1 MRRVFPFLLA
11 VVLGCLILSKAQSAD
26 KRLTLAL
33 KDSTTLRVGELAV
46 LEIPSARRYSDS
58 KINGAWSDVLTR
70 IGRSGR
76 KVTFRAVKPGL
87 GVIILGPRVPNGE
100 CVSCATLHYFIE
112 VVPRSDPG
120 RPE

>member
-1 MRRVFPFLLA
+1 MRRVFPFVLTVA
-11 VVLGCLILSKAQSAD
+11 LGCSILGKAQSAD

-33 KDSTTLRVGELAV
+33 EESTILRVGELAV
-46 LEIPSARRYSDS
+46 LQIPSDRRYSDS
-58 KINGAWSDVLTR
+58 GIKGAWSDVLTR

-76 KVTFRAVKPGL
+76 KVTFRAVKPGS

-100 CVSCATLHYFIE
+100 CISCATLHYLIE
-112 VVPRSDPG
+112 VVPHSDPA